1 MKTVD
6 ILRKLHVT
14 EWFGEED
21 SWTISYDGINTDH
34 DVVVSE
40 AFAKEL
46 IQLKYTIWI
55 GRYE

>member
-46 IQLKYTIWI
+46 IQLKYTI
-55 GRYE
+55 